1 VQDIVEQK
9 VQVAMKDKK
18 REFEELQ
25 TRCKSLEENKKITD
39 QTIQQL
45 TSDKSN
51 LLDKVQGLQDDLRFY
66 TQGSQAQDS
75 IARIES
81 LRHERDT

>member
-39 QTIQQL
+39 
-45 TSDKSN
+45 
-51 LLDKVQGLQDDLRFY
+51 
-66 TQGSQAQDS
+66 
-75 IARIES
+75 
-81 LRHERDT
+81 